1 MAKASAKLATIHSKL
16 IVVFLLLII
25 VPIILISVVVF
36 EITNNRAKQDF
47 ITFTS
52 QEMLQANSVINTFF
66 EAINENCNYLATH
79 PAVMSADQSIRS
91 YIDKEKP
98 TVNTPLQQSGI
109 EHDIYNIYEQFAK
122 THPKLAYV
130 YMATK
135 NTGYIQWPVA
145 EIPANYNPSSRPYYQ
160 NAMVNSGKVTT
171 SNPYSFN
178 QVYYLSTTKTITNAS
193 GEVIGVQGLDVSL
206 DGVTNE
212 IKKIKIG
219 DNGYVILT
227 DSEGMIIADPQKPE
241 NNSKKLADVPALSQ
255 LAKMN
260 SGTADLRIDG
270 NEYLANIFTSP
281 ETNWRLISL
290 LPAAEVMASAKE
302 INKVLMIV
310 ALICIVAGIGVAFCV
325 ARAIVR
331 PMGALAV
338 VAQRVADGDLTV
350 EVQTRGTKDEI
361 GLLET
366 CIAHM
371 VKNLR
376 DMIGKTAR
384 TAEQLAASS
393 QQLTASADQSAQAAN
408 QVANSITGVGKGLSA
423 QLAAANDTSVVMEQ
437 MSASIQKVSA
447 NANEVAGQSAY
458 AADKAIDGGKSIDK
472 AVKQMTTIA
481 QSVQV
486 VAEAVAKLSDQSK
499 KIGLIVDT
507 ISGIASQTNLLA
519 LNAAIEAARA
529 GEQGRGFAVVAEEV
543 RKLAEQSQEAA
554 KQIGALIAQIQGDT
568 GKAVE
573 AMDSGAREV
582 QLGTE
587 VINNGGQAFQEIA
600 NLVTKVSGRV
610 KEISVAI
617 EQMASGSR
625 QIAGAVKQIDELS
638 QKASGDAQTV
648 SAATEEQ
655 SASMEEIASSSQS
668 LARLAQE
675 LQETVVKFSVN
686 PLCEKQGEY
695 TNET

>member
-1 MAKASAKLATIHSKL
+1 MARASKKLSTIHSKL

-36 EITNNRAKQDF
+36 EITNNKAKQDF

-52 QEMLQANSVINTFF
+52 QEMIQANSVINTFF

-91 YIDKEKP
+91 YLDKEKP
-98 TVNTPLQQSGI
+98 TVNTPLQQSGV

-122 THPKLAYV
+122 NHPKLAYV

-135 NTGYIQWPVA
+135 ETGYIQWPVA
-145 EIPANYNPSSRPYYQ
+145 EIPAKYNPSSRPYYQ

-178 QVYYLSTTKTITNAS
+178 QKYYLSTTKTITNAS

-206 DGVTNE
+206 DGLTNE

-219 DNGYVILT
+219 NDGYVILT

-241 NNSKKLADVPALSQ
+241 NNSQKLADVPALNQ
-255 LAKMN
+255 LAKMS

-270 NEYLANIFTSP
+270 KEYLANVFTSP

-290 LPAAEVMASAKE
+290 LPTVEVMASAKE
-302 INKVLMIV
+302 INKMLAIV
-310 ALICIVAGIGVAFCV
+310 AVICIVAGIGVAFFM
-325 ARAIVR
+325 ARSIVR
-331 PMGALAV
+331 PVTALAV
-338 VAQRVADGDLTV
+338 VAQRVADGDLMV

-361 GLLET
+361 GLLEN
-366 CIAHM
+366 CIARM
-371 VKNLR
+371 VENLR

-393 QQLTASADQSAQAAN
+393 QQLTASADQSAQAVN
-408 QVANSITGVGKGLSA
+408 QVASSITGVGKGLTA
-423 QLAAANDTSVVMEQ
+423 QLTAANNTTVVMEQ

-458 AADKAIDGGKSIDK
+458 AADEAIDGGKSIDK
-472 AVKQMTTIA
+472 AVNQMTTIA

-486 VAEAVAKLSDQSK
+486 VAKAVAKLSDQSK
-499 KIGLIVDT
+499 EIGQIVDT
-507 ISGIASQTNLLA
+507 ISGIAGQTNLLA

-554 KQIGALIAQIQGDT
+554 KQIGTLIAQIQGDT

-573 AMDSGAREV
+573 AMNSGAREV

-587 VINNGGQAFQEIA
+587 VINNGGQAFQKIA
-600 NLVTKVSGRV
+600 NLVTQVSGQV

-617 EQMASGSR
+617 EQMAVGSQ
-625 QIAGAVKQIDELS
+625 QIVGDVKQINELS
-638 QKASGDAQTV
+638 QKAAEDAQTV

-675 LQETVVKFSVN
+675 LQETVEKFHAN
-686 PLCEKQGEY
+686 AIM
-695 TNET
+695 